1 MITSQN
7 ISENSFKFDI
17 YEVKLNGIE
26 WKWTDQNDKKWTDQ
40 NDRRWTVRKPKVD
53 GPKHESGRSKDSK
66 VDFAIELNDKGH
78 FQFLVGKIPNKG
90 YGNFETR
97 VWVTPYLGWA

>member
-1 MITSQN
+1 M
-7 ISENSFKFDI
+7 
-17 YEVKLNGIE
+17 
-26 WKWTDQNDKKWTDQ
+26 
-40 NDRRWTVRKPKVD
+40 D

-66 VDFAIELNDKGH
+66 VDFAIGLNDKGH

-97 VWVTPYLGWA
+97 VRVTPYLGLA